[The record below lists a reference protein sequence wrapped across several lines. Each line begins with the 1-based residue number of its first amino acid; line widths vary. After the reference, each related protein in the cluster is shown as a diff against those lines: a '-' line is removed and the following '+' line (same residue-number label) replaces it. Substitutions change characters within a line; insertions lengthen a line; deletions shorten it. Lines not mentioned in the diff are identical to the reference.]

1 MATYVKR
8 ATYRVALATDPDA
21 APLHIVE
28 GIDTQA
34 AARAAALAQTH
45 RDAGQEI
52 TVTRTRIKY
61 QARVRMKGHAPRS
74 ATFDRL
80 TDAKKWAATIEAAI
94 TEGRHFKTVEAKR
107 RTLGELIDRYVRHV
121 LPSKKDK
128 TQAPQLGQLGYWKKA
143 LGHLTLAHVTPAI
156 LAEQRE
162 RLKDTPIASRAA
174 PLDPDQAPA
183 PAKARRR
190 PGHVATL
197 APTTPATGPGLATV
211 HPIGDA
217 AALAPAR
224 PATGPDA
231 SQTPASPATRPATGP
246 DAPQAPTG
254 PATGPDASQAPA
266 SPPRYRTPATVNRYL
281 AALSHVFTYAV
292 KELNW
297 MDENP
302 LTKVSKEKEPSGRTR
317 FLSEAERDAFLDAC
331 RVSTSPDL
339 YPAVVLAL
347 STGARRQEIIGL
359 SWREVD
365 LKRGRVTL
373 PDTRTKNGE
382 PRVLPLTHHALALLR
397 ERVKVRRIDTD
408 LIFPARDRYRRLR
421 AATAPL
427 PPADLRTPFETAL
440 KRSGITGFRW
450 HDLRHTAASYLAMN
464 GATLAEIAEILGHK
478 TLAMVKRYSHLSEA
492 HTAGVVEKMNRAMFG
507 DRA

>member
-34 AARAAALAQTH
+34 AARAAALAQTY

-61 QARVRMKGHAPRS
+61 QARVRMKGHAPQS

-107 RTLGELIDRYVRHV
+107 RTLGELIDRYVKSV
-121 LPSKKDK
+121 LPGKKDK
-128 TQAPQLGQLGYWKKA
+128 TQAPQLGQLAYWKKA

-162 RLKDTPIASRAA
+162 SLKDTPIASRAA
-174 PLDPDQAPA
+174 PLDPDAPA

-190 PGHVATL
+190 ARPAAAL
-197 APTTPATGPGLATV
+197 APTTPAPGPGLATV

-217 AALAPAR
+217 AALAH
-224 PATGPDA
+224 
-231 SQTPASPATRPATGP
+231 ASPATRPATGP
-246 DAPQAPTG
+246 DAHQAPTG
-254 PATGPDASQAPA
+254 PAHGPDASQAPPSPA
-266 SPPRYRTPATVNRYL
+266 HGPDASQAPPSPPRYRTPATVNRYL

-302 LTKVSKEKEPSGRTR
+302 LAKVSKEKEPSGRTR

-331 RVSTSPDL
+331 RASTSPDL

-359 SWREVD
+359 SWGEVD

-373 PDTRTKNGE
+373 PDTRTKNSE

-408 LIFPARDRYRRLR
+408 LIFPARDRFRRLR
-421 AATAPL
+421 AAHAPI
-427 PPADLRTPFETAL
+427 PPVDLRTPFETAL
-440 KRSGITGFRW
+440 KRAGITGFRW

-492 HTAGVVEKMNRAMFG
+492 HTAAVVEKMNKAMFG
-507 DRA
+507 DRG